1 LVLFLPLLLLAWP
14 IAEVF
19 VAIKVAEAIGVLET
33 LALLIVGWPL
43 GTWAI
48 RSQGRAVWRR
58 LAAAVAEGRAPARE
72 VLDGALVLIG
82 GALLIVPGFI
92 TDALGIVFLLPPTR
106 ALMRVVLIRNLQS
119 RVLVQAVRYTRRRDP
134 GDVDGTATDIDQPQL
149 RA

>member
-1 LVLFLPLLLLAWP
+1 MLFLPLLLLAWP

-19 VAIKVAEAIGVLET
+19 VAIKVAESIGVLET

-43 GTWAI
+43 GTWAV

-58 LAAAVAEGRAPARE
+58 LAAAVSEGRAPARE

-106 ALMRVVLIRNLQS
+106 ALMRVLLIRNLQS
-119 RVLVQAVRYTRRRDP
+119 RVVVRAARYTRRRDP
-134 GDVDGTATDIDQPQL
+134 DDVEGTATDIDQPKL

>member
-43 GTWAI
+43 GTWAV

-106 ALMRVVLIRNLQS
+106 ALMRVLLIRNLQS
-119 RVLVQAVRYTRRRDP
+119 RVVVRAARYTRRRDP
-134 GDVDGTATDIDQPQL
+134 GDVEGTATDIDQPKL

>member
-1 LVLFLPLLLLAWP
+1 MVFLPLLLLAWP

-33 LALLIVGWPL
+33 LGLLIVGWPL

-58 LAAAVAEGRAPARE
+58 LAAAVQEGRAPARE

-106 ALMRVVLIRNLQS
+106 ALMRVLLIRNLQS
-119 RVLVQAVRYTRRRDP
+119 RVVVRAARYTRRRDP
-134 GDVDGTATDIDQPQL
+134 GDVDGTATDIDQPKL

>member
-1 LVLFLPLLLLAWP
+1 MLLLPLLLLAWP

-43 GTWAI
+43 GTWAV

-106 ALMRVVLIRNLQS
+106 ALMRVLLIRNLQS
-119 RVLVQAVRYTRRRDP
+119 RVVVRAARYTRRRDP
-134 GDVDGTATDIDQPQL
+134 GDVEGTATDIDQPKL